1 MRTINQERR
10 RFSLHSKSSLF
21 GSKTSKIF
29 WYCVMIT
36 GFLLFCSGCSK
47 WIQPP
52 QVVGVKQVSLTSMS
66 FSSVSLE
73 LALVF
78 ENTNPFSGS
87 ISNIEVDFFIENE
100 KVGHASLRKPIDLPS
115 QETKVVQI
123 PVEIFY
129 TKMPKA
135 LLKVLRDMVDIEY
148 QVIGEA
154 RVHFA
159 WIPVPVEIQIRGKKE
174 LIPLP
179 K

>member
-1 MRTINQERR
+1 
-10 RFSLHSKSSLF
+10 
-21 GSKTSKIF
+21 
-29 WYCVMIT
+29 MIT
-36 GFLLFCSGCSK
+36 GFLLFSAGCSK
-47 WIQPP
+47 WIHPP
-52 QVVGVKQVSLTSMS
+52 QVVGVKQVSVTSMS

-100 KVGHASLRKPIDLPS
+100 KVGNASLRKPIDLPS
-115 QETKVVQI
+115 EEAKVVQI
-123 PVEIFY
+123 PVEVFY

-135 LLKVLRDMVDIEY
+135 LLKIVRDMVDIEY
-148 QVIGEA
+148 QVMGEA

-159 WIPVPVEIQIRGKKE
+159 WISVPVEIQVRGKKE